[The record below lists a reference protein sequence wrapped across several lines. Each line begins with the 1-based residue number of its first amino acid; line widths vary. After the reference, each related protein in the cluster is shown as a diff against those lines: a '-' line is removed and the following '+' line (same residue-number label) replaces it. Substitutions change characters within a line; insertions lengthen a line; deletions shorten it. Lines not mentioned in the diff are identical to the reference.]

1 MDLNKKDPHQS
12 GSRSPRID
20 VLQDCL
26 KGSKQWLRFQRVDT
40 ASTLLMQ
47 RGGVDDE
54 VPGGGL
60 VHRKK
65 EAIDVESQVE
75 RQALQAYGS
84 PAYIKA

>member
-1 MDLNKKDPHQS
+1 MDLNKKDPHRA

-20 VLQDCL
+20 VLQGCP
-26 KGSKQWLRFQRVDT
+26 KGSKQWLRFQRVDA

-47 RGGVDDE
+47 SGGVDDE
-54 VPGGGL
+54 VPGEGL

-65 EAIDVESQVE
+65 EAIDVALQVE

-84 PAYIKA
+84 PAFIKS